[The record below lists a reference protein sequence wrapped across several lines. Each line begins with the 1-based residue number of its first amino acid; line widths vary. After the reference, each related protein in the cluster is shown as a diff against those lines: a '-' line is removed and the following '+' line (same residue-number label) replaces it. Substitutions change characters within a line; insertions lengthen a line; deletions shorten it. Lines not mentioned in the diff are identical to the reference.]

1 MSIFR
6 DRLSE
11 EKKSPAASFRAR
23 LLIAMMLVVAGL
35 TGAGLYVAQRNAT
48 GALEQDLQRAFQAD
62 LAALHNVEEIRYA
75 ALAER
80 CRALVAKP
88 RLHAALEDN
97 ALDLLYPSAK
107 DELRDIMQDEKNPQP
122 DEISGVPHARFYR
135 FLDHA
140 GAVLAPPNPED
151 VGPLRVDEE
160 QQLALKILPQAP
172 QIGYLLR
179 GAGTGGET
187 IDEIIALPII
197 STETNEVIAA
207 LVIGFKP
214 LEVVQKRGAEEMK
227 SGIWLNGWLHLPAL
241 SEAARAAV
249 DQEMTRLLAAN
260 QTERSSRIEIDG
272 DPHLLFFKMLNPNST
287 FAAAYEVS
295 VYPLKGA
302 LGRQRRLRWQILG
315 AGAVLLLIGFVASH
329 LIAKRLSAPVAKL
342 AIDSEEN
349 RARRKRVEAAL
360 VSKQE
365 ELQRSTRFSADASHQ
380 LKTPVTV
387 LRAGI
392 EELLRRENLEPG
404 IYDELSSLHHQ
415 TYRLTG
421 VIDDLLLLSRMDAGR
436 LKIEFSAVEL
446 SKLVEEWLDDLN
458 ALPDPLG
465 LDVKAHL
472 PEGLFIAGE
481 QRYTSLILQNLLE
494 NARKYNRPGGR
505 IHVTAREENGAVY
518 FTVGNSGPAIP
529 GEMQPHIFERF
540 SRGPNG
546 ETVAGHGLG
555 LNLARELVR
564 LHGGELKLV
573 SSDDDWTEFEVR
585 FRRAAAAATNFQRT
599 A

>member
-1 MSIFR
+1 
-6 DRLSE
+6 LSDN
-11 EKKSPAASFRAR
+11 KKSPAASFRAK

-35 TGAGLYVAQRNAT
+35 TAAGLFVAQRNAT
-48 GALEQDLQRAFQAD
+48 SALQQDLQRDFQSD

-88 RLHAALEDN
+88 RIHAALEDN

-107 DELRDIMQDEKNPQP
+107 DELRDIMQDKKSPQP

-135 FLDHA
+135 FLNST
-140 GAVLAPPNPED
+140 GAVLPPPNPED
-151 VGPLRVDEE
+151 VGPLRGDEE
-160 QQLALKILPQAP
+160 QQLALKTLPQTP

-179 GAGTGGET
+179 GAGTDEET
-187 IDEIIALPII
+187 IDEIIALPIT
-197 STETNEVIAA
+197 SSETNELIAA

-241 SEAARAAV
+241 AESARAVV
-249 DQEMTRLLAAN
+249 DEEMTRLLAAN
-260 QTERSSRIEIDG
+260 QVERSSRIEIAG
-272 DPHLLFFKMLNPNST
+272 DPHLLFFKRLNPGSA
-287 FAAAYEVS
+287 FGAAYEVS
-295 VYPLKGA
+295 VYPLKTA
-302 LGRQRRLRWQILG
+302 IARQDRLRWQILG
-315 AGAVLLLIGFVASH
+315 AGGVLLLVGFVASH
-329 LIAKRLSAPVAKL
+329 LIAQRLSAPVAKL

-349 RARRKRVEAAL
+349 RARRKHVEAVL

-436 LKIEFSAVEL
+436 LKIEFSPVDL
-446 SKLVEEWLDDLN
+446 GQLVEEWLDDLD

-465 LDVKAHL
+465 LAVKAHL
-472 PEGLFIAGE
+472 PEGLCIAGE
-481 QRYTSLILQNLLE
+481 RRYTSLILQNLLE
-494 NARKYNRPGGR
+494 NARKYNRSGGR
-505 IHVTAREENGAVY
+505 IHVTAREENASVY

-529 GEMQPHIFERF
+529 AEMQPHIFERF

-573 SSDDDWTEFEVR
+573 SSENDWTEFEVR
-585 FRRAAAAATNFQRT
+585 FRPAEAATAKSQRT

>member
-1 MSIFR
+1 
-6 DRLSE
+6 
-11 EKKSPAASFRAR
+11 
-23 LLIAMMLVVAGL
+23 MMLVVAGL
-35 TGAGLYVAQRNAT
+35 TAAGLYVAQRHAT
-48 GALEQDLQRAFQAD
+48 GALQQELQRQFQAD
-62 LAALHNVEEIRYA
+62 LTALHNVEEIRYA

-80 CRALVAKP
+80 CRALVTKP
-88 RLHAALEDN
+88 RIHAALEDN

-107 DELRDIMQDEKNPQP
+107 DELRDIMENKKNPQP

-135 FLDHA
+135 FL
-140 GAVLAPPNPED
+140 GPTGGVLPPPNPED
-151 VGPLRVDEE
+151 VGPLRTDEE
-160 QQLALKILPQAP
+160 QQLTLKTLPQTP

-179 GAGTGGET
+179 GAGTSEET
-187 IDEIIALPII
+187 IDEIIALPIT

-214 LEVVQKRGAEEMK
+214 LEVAQKRGAEEMK

-241 SEAARAAV
+241 PESARSVV

-260 QTERSSRIEIDG
+260 QAERSSRIEIDG
-272 DPHLLFFKMLNPNST
+272 DPHLLFFKKLNPGSG
-287 FAAAYEVS
+287 FGAAYEVS
-295 VYPLKGA
+295 VYPLKTA
-302 LGRQRRLRWQILG
+302 LARQARLRWQILG

-392 EELLRRENLEPG
+392 EELLRREDLEPG

-436 LKIEFSAVEL
+436 LKIEFGPVNL
-446 SKLVEEWLDDLN
+446 RQLVEEWLDDLN

-472 PEGLFIAGE
+472 PEELLIAGE
-481 QRYTSLILQNLLE
+481 RRYTSLILQNLLE
-494 NARKYNRPGGR
+494 NARKYNRSGGR
-505 IHVTAREENGAVY
+505 IYVTAREEDDSVF

-529 GEMQPHIFERF
+529 AEMQPHIFERF

-546 ETVAGHGLG
+546 EKIAGHGLG

-573 SSDDDWTEFEVR
+573 SSENDWTEFEVR
-585 FRRAAAAATNFQRT
+585 FRPAEAAATKSQRT
-599 A
+599 V